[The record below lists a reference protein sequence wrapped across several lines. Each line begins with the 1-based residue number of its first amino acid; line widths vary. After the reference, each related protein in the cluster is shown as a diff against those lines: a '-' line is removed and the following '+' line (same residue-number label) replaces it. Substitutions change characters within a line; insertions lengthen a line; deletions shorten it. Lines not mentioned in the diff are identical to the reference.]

1 MKYLS
6 RNFIVLTSIFFLPL
20 HFTYFY
26 STALY
31 TCVSV
36 THTIPRMRW
45 SRDKQ
50 RRVPLWCSKLRIW
63 CCHCSGLGHHYGL
76 GLLPGLGTSTCHRCS
91 QKKKK
96 KERTKEMNTLMTFPL
111 YILLRNHSRK
121 KFSEAREDENT
132 TGMFISLVHTI
143 LIISLLLLESYLLVK
158 IHITDLNFFFLL
170 YSHQLLFYYS
180 VIFQFKQRIY
190 NNF

>member
-1 MKYLS
+1 MVQQIKDLVLS
-6 RNFIVLTSIFFLPL
+6 LQWLGS
-20 HFTYFY
+20 
-26 STALY
+26 
-31 TCVSV
+31 
-36 THTIPRMRW
+36 
-45 SRDKQ
+45 
-50 RRVPLWCSKLRIW
+50 PLW
-63 CCHCSGLGHHYGL
+63 
-76 GLLPGLGTSTCHRCS
+76 PGFIAWTGNLHMP
-91 QKKKK
+91 QVQPKKKK